1 MSSFPPTSP
10 TLPSHSNSLTSSTT
24 HASYTSSAPIMAHP
38 SPSLPAGYNRHS
50 FLDPH
55 QPLSP
60 PPPHTTADVPLGSAG
75 LPQGAA
81 YQPQRSS
88 YIPDAPEDGRY
99 SYALAPAP
107 PSPSP
112 HNGIHS
118 DFAYA
123 PEGHSNHHVGSGR
136 AGVEEEEK
144 NEKRRWREK
153 QRERT
158 VGQFFRGFRTPN
170 QVRISFYFLLF
181 TFPFWRSLGCAGLG
195 WDGIVCILH
204 PSWGMMRDYGFPLFL
219 E

>member
-1 MSSFPPTSP
+1 MLVKAISRLVVRLCCACRVIPRSLKLFQLSASFFLTTSRFSFSAALSCLLFILVVFRAFERDPNCDPDIQQQLANQAEMSSFPPTSP

-99 SYALAPAP
+99 VLLSL
-107 PSPSP
+107 SPL
-112 HNGIHS
+112 HII
-118 DFAYA
+118 
-123 PEGHSNHHVGSGR
+123 SGM
-136 AGVEEEEK
+136 
-144 NEKRRWREK
+144 
-153 QRERT
+153 QC
-158 VGQFFRGFRTPN
+158 F
-170 QVRISFYFLLF
+170 
-181 TFPFWRSLGCAGLG
+181 
-195 WDGIVCILH
+195 
-204 PSWGMMRDYGFPLFL
+204 
-219 E
+219 